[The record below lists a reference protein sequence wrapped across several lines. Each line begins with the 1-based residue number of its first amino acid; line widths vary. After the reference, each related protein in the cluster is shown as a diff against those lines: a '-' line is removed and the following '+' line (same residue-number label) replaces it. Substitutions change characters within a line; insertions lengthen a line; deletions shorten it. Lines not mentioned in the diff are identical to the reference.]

1 MLTCCDG
8 CRLGRRTKRDEGLQE
23 GGRGADVLR
32 WEEAG
37 KADGARTCCDGVR
50 VLGGGQGAD
59 VLQWGGGGCGV
70 ADTGRARTCC
80 DGGRLGS
87 RESECGGSQAVGLK
101 QGESPKPLV

>member
-1 MLTCCDG
+1 MVQGQGADVMLRWG
-8 CRLGRRTKRDEGLQE
+8 EGG

-70 ADTGRARTCC
+70 ADRARTCC